1 MKFRVMLYIM
11 RHIVQPVFQLFLEEK
26 ISEVIGLFDSFLV
39 AQRMK
44 NLPAVQKEP
53 SSFPGLGRSLEKGVA
68 PHPSILAEE
77 SHGQR
82 SLAG

>member
-1 MKFRVMLYIM
+1 MIYIM

-26 ISEVIGLFDSFLV
+26 ISEVIGLFDSSLV

-53 SSFPGLGRSLEKGVA
+53 SSFPGLGRSLEKGLV
-68 PHPSILAEE
+68 PTPVFLPEE
-77 SHGQR
+77 SHRQR